1 MYFVMNKYQ
10 QGHHLKV
17 ENTEAR
23 HNNDVILF
31 NNCMAVSWWLMLD
44 TQRRETR
51 KSSGRNSLKDLD
63 VTEISD
69 NWTLELSREFFLSLF
84 PT

>member
-1 MYFVMNKYQ
+1 M
-10 QGHHLKV
+10 KV

-44 TQRRETR
+44 TQRRETS
-51 KSSGRNSLKDLD
+51 KCSGRNSLKDLD